1 MTSEVKA
8 GHHDRIGLWMILL
21 VVALTAVV
29 FLWSRSYY
37 QHDTTSLDTHINAQG
52 HLHVLGITLGET
64 TLKQA
69 ELILKSKS
77 DVALYIYPEHHQKA
91 GLKMEAFFPAIA
103 DHTKVILLLN
113 IDKQLLHDIEER
125 ATIPHLYPD
134 EVARMNLAA
143 KDRILLDDVIVDEL
157 TIIPSVTISAEEL
170 KARFGEPTEINPTD
184 GYDEYIYEKL
194 GLKVQ
199 LNKDEPPILH
209 FFNHP

>member
-1 MTSEVKA
+1 MTSEAKS

-21 VVALTAVV
+21 VVALTATV
-29 FLWSRSYY
+29 FLWSRYYY
-37 QHDTTSLDTHINAQG
+37 QHDATSLDTHINAQG
-52 HLHVLGITLGET
+52 HLNVLGVTLGET

-69 ELILKSKS
+69 ELILQSKS
-77 DVALYIYPEHHQKA
+77 DVALYIYPENHPKA

-103 DHTKVILLLN
+103 DHTKIILLLN

-134 EVARMNLAA
+134 KVARMNLAA
-143 KDRILLDDVIVDEL
+143 NDRSLLDIATINEL
-157 TIIPSVTISAEEL
+157 TLIPSVTISAQEL
-170 KARFGEPTEINPTD
+170 KARFGEPTSINPIN

-209 FFNHP
+209 FFNRP

>member
-1 MTSEVKA
+1 MTSEIKS
-8 GHHDRIGLWMILL
+8 GQHDRIGLWMILL
-21 VVALTAVV
+21 VVAITAAV
-29 FLWSRSYY
+29 FLWSRSNY
-37 QHDTTSLDTHINAQG
+37 QHDTTSLDTHINTQG
-52 HLHVLGITLGET
+52 HLHVLGVTLGET

-69 ELILKSKS
+69 ELILQSKS
-77 DVALYIYPEHHQKA
+77 DVALYIYPENHPKA

-103 DHTKVILLLN
+103 DHTKIILLLN

-143 KDRILLDDVIVDEL
+143 KDRGLLDVAIVDEL
-157 TIIPSVTISAEEL
+157 TLIPSVTITAKEL
-170 KARFGEPTEINPTD
+170 QARFGEPTAINPID
-184 GYDEYIYEKL
+184 GYDEYTYEKL

-209 FFNHP
+209 FFNP